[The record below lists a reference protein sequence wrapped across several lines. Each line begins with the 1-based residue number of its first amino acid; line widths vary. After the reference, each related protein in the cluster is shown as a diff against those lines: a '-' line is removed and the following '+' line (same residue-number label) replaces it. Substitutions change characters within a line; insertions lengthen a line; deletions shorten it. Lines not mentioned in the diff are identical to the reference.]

1 MGPFEVSKELVAGL
15 DDVQL
20 RALLESLLVAEAYLR
35 GISHFAIAVGGNQ
48 TAADGG
54 VDASIR
60 WNDLPEP
67 VDWLPQRLIFFQC
80 KAEAMGPAKIRDEM
94 RPAEKPHPIFSELA
108 TEAGAYVIFSTDD
121 PTKSAMDNRLKA
133 MRESLGAG
141 E

>member
-20 RALLESLLVAEAYLR
+20 RAVLERLLVAEANLR

-48 TAADGG
+48 TAADGD

-67 VDWLPQRLIFFQC
+67 ADWLPRRLIFFQC
-80 KAEAMGPAKIRDEM
+80 KTEAMGPAKIRDEM
-94 RPAEKPHPIFSELA
+94 WPAAKPRPIFSELA
-108 TEAGAYVIFSTDD
+108 TEAGAYVIFSTED

-133 MRESLGAG
+133 M
-141 E
+141 